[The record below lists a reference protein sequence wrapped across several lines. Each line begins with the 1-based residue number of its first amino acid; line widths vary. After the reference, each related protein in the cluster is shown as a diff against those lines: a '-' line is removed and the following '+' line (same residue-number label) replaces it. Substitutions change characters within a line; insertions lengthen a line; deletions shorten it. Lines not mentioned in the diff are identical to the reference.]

1 MNQNEYVAF
10 QHKKTALFYIIS
22 KLSCVISKE
31 EALNLNL
38 QLTESEKESEYIMV
52 YHKNKTEMAENAF
65 NILGANSEYLSWID
79 IYDAYNKLIEET
91 IDNKDDINRF
101 NKKRK
106 I

>member
-1 MNQNEYVAF
+1 MNQNEYVNF
-10 QHKKTALFYIIS
+10 QHKKTALFYIIL

-31 EALNLNL
+31 EALKLNL
-38 QLTESEKESEYIMV
+38 QLTDNEKESEYIMV
-52 YHKNKTEMAENAF
+52 YRNNKTEMAEDSF

-79 IYDAYNKLIEET
+79 ICNAYNKLIEET
-91 IDNKDDINRF
+91 IDNKEDINRF